1 MRDDCDVPFLTVEEA
16 ATVLRV
22 AKRTLD
28 SHRSHKTGPEFRR
41 HGGRIVYRLSDLLAW
56 SEQRAVRTTG
66 PNRTNIPASK
76 DAERLGSGTPAQ
88 ASRSDSTW
96 QRRANRKKGNWRSS
110 VSLSEQ
116 GISPISVATCQDQH
130 C

>member
-1 MRDDCDVPFLTVEEA
+1 MRDDCNVPFLTVEEA

-28 SHRSHKTGPEFRR
+28 SHRSHRTGPVFRR

-66 PNRTNIPASK
+66 PRRKGISSPK
-76 DAERLGSGTPAQ
+76 DAERIGDRTSRAGLAEGEFPNASLERQPKHPDRTLLGNVGGTAKRETGGHP
-88 ASRSDSTW
+88 
-96 QRRANRKKGNWRSS
+96 
-110 VSLSEQ
+110 
-116 GISPISVATCQDQH
+116 SP
-130 C
+130 

>member
-1 MRDDCDVPFLTVEEA
+1 MRDDCNVPFLTVEEA

-28 SHRSHKTGPEFRR
+28 SHRSKKTGPVFRR

-66 PNRTNIPASK
+66 PRRKSISSPK
-76 DAERLGSGTPAQ
+76 DAERSGDRP
-88 ASRSDSTW
+88 SR
-96 QRRANRKKGNWRSS
+96 AG
-110 VSLSEQ
+110 LSEGDYPITFLERQPQHPDRTLQ
-116 GISPISVATCQDQH
+116 GNAGGTGRRELGDHPSA
-130 C
+130 

>member
-1 MRDDCDVPFLTVEEA
+1 MRDDCNVPFLTVEEA

-28 SHRSHKTGPEFRR
+28 SHRSHKTGPVFRR

-66 PNRTNIPASK
+66 PRRECISSLNDAKRIGDRPSRAGLAECGCTDASLERKPQHPDRTL
-76 DAERLGSGTPAQ
+76 LGNVEQTGT
-88 ASRSDSTW
+88 RETSDHP
-96 QRRANRKKGNWRSS
+96 
-110 VSLSEQ
+110 
-116 GISPISVATCQDQH
+116 SP
-130 C
+130 